1 MTRFRVTGD
10 IEEQKGPIRKQ
21 SEMLDSDNLEFYQD
35 IDDSDAE
42 ENSMGC
48 KFAQYE
54 QSSEQPPLSVVLK
67 AMKVKQ
73 DEENIE

>member
-1 MTRFRVTGD
+1 M
-10 IEEQKGPIRKQ
+10 EEEKGPLRKQ

-42 ENSMGC
+42 ENSMEC

-54 QSSEQPPLSVVLK
+54 QSSEQAAPVSV
-67 AMKVKQ
+67 
-73 DEENIE
+73 EG